1 MFLTWF
7 SLRRLRPG
15 RRLKHLGWSTV
26 KRSRARSCREHVWP
40 EPIRG
45 RRCALEGDE
54 VLDFHSQPFVV
65 DHAGD
70 LREPVAIGPDDVF
83 AIDADSR
90 RHLGDRPGEVDHPPA
105 LAERPHHLV
114 RRLARNAV
122 EHLVDAAWIS
132 GADRRDDVLG
142 RVVDDRLGPEGAD
155 EVVVPPAGRRDDA
168 RPDPRGD
175 LDGEVANA
183 SRGGRDQ
190 YHVASLDRKD
200 VRQGL
205 MRGQP
210 DNRYPARP
218 RQIERRGAWATYDA
232 GTSMFSAQAPL
243 W

>member
-1 MFLTWF
+1 MTFCHWNDSSSASRLGRIMPWWTSVVLDLVFPSVDSGPGAGLSASGGVPSSDLEHDLAANMFGLNQF
-7 SLRRLRPG
+7 EGVG
-15 RRLKHLGWSTV
+15 R
-26 KRSRARSCREHVWP
+26 
-40 EPIRG
+40 
-45 RRCALEGDE
+45 ALEGNE

-83 AIDADSR
+83 AIDADSG

-122 EHLVDAAWIS
+122 EHLVNAAWIS

-155 EVVVPPAGRRDDA
+155 EVVVPLAGGRHDA

-175 LDGEVANA
+175 LDGQVANPA
-183 SRGGRDQ
+183 RSGRDQ
-190 YHVASLDRKD
+190 YHVAALDRKD

-218 RQIERRGAWATYDA
+218 R
-232 GTSMFSAQAPL
+232 
-243 W
+243 